1 MSDIETRLKNPF
13 PANAVHW
20 RVGSTTKDKSK
31 GTALAYL
38 NARDVMKRLDEVVG
52 MENWKDCYAE
62 TPSGRTICTL
72 KLRIDGE
79 WIGKTDGAGDTNVEG
94 EKGAISDAFKRAA
107 VKWGIGR
114 YLYYLPAKWVEI
126 DQYRKIQNPPQLPKW
141 ALPKDTSGEKSANLE
156 GWQ

>member
-62 TPSGRTICTL
+62 TPSGRLICTL

-94 EKGAISDAFKRAA
+94 EKGAISDAFKRA
-107 VKWGIGR
+107 
-114 YLYYLPAKWVEI
+114 E
-126 DQYRKIQNPPQLPKW
+126 QLSGESE
-141 ALPKDTSGEKSANLE
+141 DTSTICLQNGLRLISIERYKIHLNCRSGLCQKTPQVKKA
-156 GWQ
+156 QT

>member
-52 MENWKDCYAE
+52 MENRKDCYAE
-62 TPSGRTICTL
+62 TPSGRLICTL

>member
-1 MSDIETRLKNPF
+1 
-13 PANAVHW
+13 
-20 RVGSTTKDKSK
+20 
-31 GTALAYL
+31 
-38 NARDVMKRLDEVVG
+38 MKRLDEVIG

-62 TPSGRTICTL
+62 TASGRLICTL
-72 KLRIDGE
+72 KVRIDGE

-126 DQYRKIQNPPQLPKW
+126 DQYRKIKNPPQLPKW
-141 ALPKDTSGEKSANLE
+141 ALPKDISGEKSANLE